1 MRKGFSLITAIIF
14 LFVVATLSI
23 LALSMSTQSAKQ
35 TTDQYLKIEAELLAK
50 SATEYALLAIS
61 GHEVNATNGCL
72 NHIDIK
78 YPTSGTNYT
87 HDVNITI
94 QYIGDNLPASPKC
107 TQLGTDIVTADSN
120 RTVII
125 DTIVTTNPT
134 VSLEPIRIHRRT
146 IQKP

>member
-23 LALSMSTQSAKQ
+23 LALSMSSQSAKQ

-50 SATEYALLAIS
+50 SGTEYALLAIS

-78 YPTSGTNYT
+78 YPTSSTNYT
-87 HDVNITI
+87 HDINISI
-94 QYIGDNLPASPKC
+94 KYIGNGLPAGC
-107 TQLGTDIVTADSN
+107 TQLGSDIATADSN

-125 DTIVTTNPT
+125 DTIVSTNPAIAA
-134 VSLEPIRIHRRT
+134 EPIHIHRRT